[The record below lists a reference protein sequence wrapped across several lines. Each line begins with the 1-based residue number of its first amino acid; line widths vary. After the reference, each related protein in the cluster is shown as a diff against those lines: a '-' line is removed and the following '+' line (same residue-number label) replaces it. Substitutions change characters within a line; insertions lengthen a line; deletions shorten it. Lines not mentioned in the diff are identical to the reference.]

1 MDFGLSPEQEMLRRT
16 ARDFLAK
23 QCPPIVV
30 WEMAKDERGY
40 PLELWQRI
48 AELGWMGLVLP
59 DEYDG
64 AGASL
69 VDLMVLLE
77 EMGRACLPGPF
88 FSTVLGGMLVKEA
101 GTAAQKA
108 ALLPEIARGETI
120 VTLALLEPNLKYGPE
135 AIGLAAVPDGATYRL
150 SGTKLF
156 VPDAHVADYVICAA
170 RTSDARVAI
179 EGVSLFILSMSNDQA
194 PGVSI
199 TPLRTMAG
207 DRQYELVLDDALVA
221 AADVLGEIDGGW
233 KPLDKVLQVAA
244 LGKCAEAVGA
254 IKKTLEMDVEHG
266 KTRIQ
271 FGVPIGSFQAVQHHC
286 ANIATDKDI
295 AEFLTYYAAWK
306 LDQGEDCAREVSMA
320 KAFVGDAYIRTV
332 VRGHQVLGGV
342 GLTEEHEMP
351 LYSKRAPAVQQLFG
365 SSDYHRELIA
375 QRLGL

>member
-1 MDFGLSPEQEMLRRT
+1 MDFGLSPEQEMLKRT

-23 QCPPIVV
+23 QCPPTVV

-40 PLELWQRI
+40 PLELWQRM

-59 DEYDG
+59 EEYDG

-69 VDLMVLLE
+69 ADLMVLLE

-88 FSTVLGGMLVKEA
+88 FSTVLGGMLIKEA

-108 ALLPEIARGETI
+108 ALLPKIARGESI
-120 VTLALLEPNLKYGPE
+120 ITLSLLEPNLKYGHE
-135 AIGLAAVPDGATYRL
+135 GIRLAAVADGAAYRL

-170 RTSDARVAI
+170 RTSDARADS
-179 EGVSLFILSMSNDQA
+179 EGISLFLLRMSDGQV

-199 TPLRTMAG
+199 APLRTMAG
-207 DRQYELVLDDALVA
+207 DKQYELVLDNARVA

-295 AEFLTYYAAWK
+295 AEFLTHYAAWK
-306 LDQGEDCAREVSMA
+306 LDRGDECAREVSMA

-351 LYSKRAPAVQQLFG
+351 LYSKPAPAGQQLFG
-365 SSDYHRELIA
+365 STDDHRERSA

>member
-1 MDFGLSPEQEMLRRT
+1 MDFGLSPEQEMLKRT
-16 ARDFLAK
+16 ARDFLAR
-23 QCPPIVV
+23 QCPPTVV

-40 PLELWQRI
+40 PLELWQRM

-64 AGASL
+64 AGASV

-88 FSTVLGGMLVKEA
+88 FSTVLGGMLIKEA

-108 ALLPEIARGETI
+108 ALLPKIARGETI
-120 VTLALLEPNLKYGPE
+120 VTLALLEPSLRYGPE
-135 AIGLAAVPDGATYRL
+135 AIRLAAVPDGATYRL

-156 VPDAHVADYVICAA
+156 VPDAHVADYIICAA
-170 RTSDARVAI
+170 RTSDARAAS
-179 EGVSLFILSMSNDQA
+179 EGVSLFLLSMSNGQA

-207 DRQYELVLDDALVA
+207 DKQYELVLDDARVA
-221 AADVLGEIDGGW
+221 AADVLGELDGGW
-233 KPLDKVLQVAA
+233 KPLEKVLQVAA

>member
-1 MDFGLSPEQEMLRRT
+1 MDFGLSPEQEMLKRT

-23 QCPPIVV
+23 QCPPTVV

-40 PLELWQRI
+40 PLELWQRM

-69 VDLMVLLE
+69 SDLMVLLE

-88 FSTVLGGMLVKEA
+88 LSTVLGGLLVKEA
-101 GTAAQKA
+101 GTATQKE
-108 ALLPEIARGETI
+108 ALLPKIARGEAI
-120 VTLALLEPNLKYGPE
+120 VTLALLEPNLRYGPE
-135 AIGLAAVPDGATYRL
+135 AIKLVAVPDGNAYRL
-150 SGTKLF
+150 SGSKLF

-170 RTSDARVAI
+170 RTGDARAGGEGI
-179 EGVSLFILSMSNDQA
+179 TLFLMKMSNGQATGVS
-194 PGVSI
+194 V

-207 DRQYELVLDDALVA
+207 DKQFELVFDNAPVA
-221 AADVLGEIDGGW
+221 VADVLGEIDGGW

-244 LGKCAEAVGA
+244 LGKCAEALGA
-254 IKKTLEMDVEHG
+254 IKKTLDMDVEHG

-306 LDQGEDCAREVSMA
+306 LDQGEECARDVSMA

-375 QRLGL
+375 QQLGL

>member
-1 MDFGLSPEQEMLRRT
+1 
-16 ARDFLAK
+16 
-23 QCPPIVV
+23 
-30 WEMAKDERGY
+30 
-40 PLELWQRI
+40 
-48 AELGWMGLVLP
+48 
-59 DEYDG
+59 
-64 AGASL
+64 
-69 VDLMVLLE
+69 
-77 EMGRACLPGPF
+77 
-88 FSTVLGGMLVKEA
+88 
-101 GTAAQKA
+101 
-108 ALLPEIARGETI
+108 
-120 VTLALLEPNLKYGPE
+120 
-135 AIGLAAVPDGATYRL
+135 
-150 SGTKLF
+150 F

-170 RTSDARVAI
+170 RTSDARADS
-179 EGVSLFILSMSNDQA
+179 EGISLFLLRMSDGQV

-199 TPLRTMAG
+199 APLRTMAG
-207 DRQYELVLDDALVA
+207 DKQYELVLDNARVA

-295 AEFLTYYAAWK
+295 AEFLTHYAAWK
-306 LDQGEDCAREVSMA
+306 LDRGDECAREVSMA

-365 SSDYHRELIA
+365 STDYHRELIA

>member
-1 MDFGLSPEQEMLRRT
+1 MDFGLSPEQEMLKRT

-23 QCPPIVV
+23 QCPPTVV

-40 PLELWQRI
+40 PLELWQRM

-59 DEYDG
+59 EEYDG

-69 VDLMVLLE
+69 ADLMVLLE

-88 FSTVLGGMLVKEA
+88 FSTVLGGMLIKEA

-108 ALLPEIARGETI
+108 ALLPKIARGESI
-120 VTLALLEPNLKYGPE
+120 ITLSLLEPNLKYGHE
-135 AIGLAAVPDGATYRL
+135 GIRLAAVADGAAYRL

-170 RTSDARVAI
+170 RTSDARADS
-179 EGVSLFILSMSNDQA
+179 EGISLFLLRMSDGQV

-199 TPLRTMAG
+199 APLRTMAG
-207 DRQYELVLDDALVA
+207 DKQYELVLDNARVA

-295 AEFLTYYAAWK
+295 AEFLTHYAAWK
-306 LDQGEDCAREVSMA
+306 LDRGDECAREVSMA

-365 SSDYHRELIA
+365 STDYHRELIA

>member
-1 MDFGLSPEQEMLRRT
+1 MDFGLSPEQEMLKRT

-23 QCPPIVV
+23 QCPPTVV

-40 PLELWQRI
+40 PLELWQRM

-59 DEYDG
+59 EEYEG

-69 VDLMVLLE
+69 ADLMVLLE

-88 FSTVLGGMLVKEA
+88 FSTVLGGMLIKEA

-108 ALLPEIARGETI
+108 ALLPKIARGESI
-120 VTLALLEPNLKYGPE
+120 ITLSLLEPNLKYGHE
-135 AIGLAAVPDGATYRL
+135 GIRLAAVADGAAYRL

-170 RTSDARVAI
+170 RTSDARADS
-179 EGVSLFILSMSNDQA
+179 EGISLFLLRMSDGQV

-199 TPLRTMAG
+199 APLRTMAG
-207 DRQYELVLDDALVA
+207 DKQYELVLDNARVA

-295 AEFLTYYAAWK
+295 AEFLTHYAAWK
-306 LDQGEDCAREVSMA
+306 LDRGDECAREVSMA

-365 SSDYHRELIA
+365 STDYHRELIA